1 MKKYSIRKINYSE
14 ISDALEKEIKV
25 VLTPNC
31 SKIIYETAKDW
42 YDNFGYHETCSQH
55 GSWIHPIIPYERAK
69 NEKDT
74 KINSKTSCEECK
86 TIFNNL
92 VKAAK
97 EIAEHAAEIES
108 LLEETI
114 EHYMNEDIDGVLD
127 ALNRAYHAEI
137 EYGGAAPATEELAKQ
152 ILCVLEEI
160 E

>member
-1 MKKYSIRKINYSE
+1 MRNIEYDE
-14 ISDALEKEIKV
+14 ILDALEGRIKV
-25 VLTPNC
+25 ILNPDCVVIN
-31 SKIIYETAKDW
+31 YETAEEW
-42 YDNFGYHETCSQH
+42 YNNFGYHETCSQH
-55 GSWIHPIIPYERAK
+55 RSWIHPIIPYERAK